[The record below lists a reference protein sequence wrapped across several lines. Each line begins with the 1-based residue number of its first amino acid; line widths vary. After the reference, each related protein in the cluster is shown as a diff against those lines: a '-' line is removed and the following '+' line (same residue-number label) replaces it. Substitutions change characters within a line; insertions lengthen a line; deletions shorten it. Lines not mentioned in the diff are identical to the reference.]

1 MVRPSVFMELLCG
14 VNADLFSAAGDV
26 LKLHLAVDLCKQGI
40 VRTDTDI
47 VAGMDVGASL
57 SDQNASGSD
66 DLSVRSLNAQSFR
79 FAVSAVLGR
88 TNALFV
94 GEEL

>member
-1 MVRPSVFMELLCG
+1 MVRPSVFMELLCD

-47 VAGMDVGASL
+47 VAGMSL
-57 SDQNASGSD
+57 PFLVEPTPFLWAKNCKPN
-66 DLSVRSLNAQSFR
+66 LSISYTSLIL
-79 FAVSAVLGR
+79 LG
-88 TNALFV
+88 ND
-94 GEEL
+94 